1 MQQATACAIFN
12 TDSVSII
19 INDTVLRFQAIVL
32 FLKALSVLPL
42 LAIWDFV
49 MKRYEQVAAALRQ
62 RIELDLYRVGDR
74 LPSIRVLCREFEVSV
89 STAQAAY
96 ARLEDA
102 MLVEARPQSGF
113 YVLPRQVPAILPS
126 VTRPAQRP
134 LDVSQWDQ
142 VLELVGTSRDEGVLL
157 LGRGIPDL
165 ESATLKPLHRLLA
178 GLHRRVDTDGLN
190 YDALVGSLEL
200 RRQIVRLAAGA
211 GCLLH
216 PDDVLITTGCQEA
229 LAISIRTLASP
240 GDVVAVDS
248 PSFYGTMQILK
259 ANGLKALEIPTD
271 PQTGISL
278 EALELALE
286 QWPICAIQVTPTC
299 NNPLGY
305 TMPESR
311 KRALVAL
318 AQRFDVAIIE
328 DDIYGDLAFSTPR
341 PKTLKAFDD
350 DGRVLLC
357 SSFSKTLL
365 PGLRVGWIA
374 PGRYRDQVMHM
385 KYVSTGASA
394 TLPQL
399 AVAEFIAKGHYEHHL
414 REIIR
419 QLQRHRDIMLGWI
432 KQHFPASTRV
442 SYPKGGFLLWLELP
456 AGVDC
461 VRLNDRLAP
470 SYIRIAP
477 GSLFSASGKY
487 RHCLR
492 LNYASQLTPSVA
504 AAIRTVGETV
514 TAMVQE
520 VEALDEAAR
529 MAT

>member
-1 MQQATACAIFN
+1 
-12 TDSVSII
+12 
-19 INDTVLRFQAIVL
+19 
-32 FLKALSVLPL
+32 
-42 LAIWDFV
+42 
-49 MKRYEQVAAALRQ
+49 MKRYEQVAQALRQ
-62 RIELDLYRVGDR
+62 RIEHGVYRVGDR
-74 LPSIRVLCREFEVSV
+74 LPSIRALCREFTVSV

-102 MLVEARPQSGF
+102 ALIEARPKSGY
-113 YVLPRQVPAILPS
+113 YVLPRQTPSVLPT

-142 VLELVGTSRDEGVLL
+142 VLELVGMPRDDGVLM

-165 ESATLKPLHRLLA
+165 ESVTLKPLQRLLA
-178 GLHRRVDTDGLN
+178 GLHRRGDIHGLN

-200 RRQIVRLAAGA
+200 RRQIARLATGS

-229 LAISIRTLASP
+229 LAIAIRTLASP
-240 GDVVAVDS
+240 GDVIAVDS

-259 ANGLKALEIPTD
+259 ANGSKALEIPTD

-286 QWPICAIQVTPTC
+286 QWPIRAIQVTPTC

-328 DDIYGDLAFSTPR
+328 DDIYGDLAFTTPR
-341 PKTLKAFDD
+341 PRSLKAFDD

-357 SSFSKTLL
+357 SSFSKTLT

-399 AVAEFIAKGHYEHHL
+399 AVAEFIVKGHYERHL
-414 REIIR
+414 REMIR
-419 QLQRHRDIMLGWI
+419 QYQRHRDILLGWI
-432 KQHFPASTRV
+432 ERHFPKDTGV
-442 SYPKGGFLLWLELP
+442 SYPQGGFLLWLELP
-456 AGVDC
+456 GGIDC
-461 VRLNDRLAP
+461 VRLNDRLAAFD
-470 SYIRIAP
+470 IRIAP

-492 LNYASQLTPSVA
+492 LNYASPLTPAVA
-504 AAIRTVGETV
+504 TAIRTVGETV
-514 TAMVQE
+514 TAMLEEQA
-520 VEALDEAAR
+520 ALHDESTIAP
-529 MAT
+529 

>member
-1 MQQATACAIFN
+1 
-12 TDSVSII
+12 
-19 INDTVLRFQAIVL
+19 
-32 FLKALSVLPL
+32 
-42 LAIWDFV
+42 
-49 MKRYEQVAAALRQ
+49 MKRYEEVAAALR
-62 RIELDLYRVGDR
+62 RSIEQGQYGVGAR
-74 LPSIRVLCREFEVSV
+74 LPSIRSVCRDFRVSV
-89 STAQAAY
+89 STAQEAY
-96 ARLEDA
+96 RRLEDA
-102 MLVEARPQSGF
+102 ALIEARPRSGY
-113 YVLPRQVPAILPS
+113 YVLPSQMPTVLPS

-142 VLELVGTSRDEGVLL
+142 VLELVGMPRDTGVMM

-165 ESATLKPLHRLLA
+165 ESATLKPLSRLLA
-178 GLHRRVDTDGLN
+178 GLHRHAEMHELN
-190 YDALVGSLEL
+190 YDSLAGSLEL
-200 RRQIVRLAAGA
+200 RRQIVRLVTAS

-229 LAISIRTLASP
+229 LSIAIRTLTAP

-286 QWPICAIQVTPTC
+286 QWPIRAIQVTPTC

-305 TMPESR
+305 TMPEPR

-357 SSFSKTLL
+357 SAFSKTLS

-374 PGRYRDQVMHM
+374 PGRYRDQAMHM

-399 AVAEFIAKGHYEHHL
+399 AVAEFIAKGHYERHL
-414 REIIR
+414 REMVR
-419 QLQRHRDIMLGWI
+419 QYQRHRDTMLGWV
-432 KQHFPASTRV
+432 KRHFPAGTGV
-442 SYPKGGFLLWLELP
+442 SYPQGGFLLWLELP

-461 VRLNDRLAP
+461 VRLNERLAAAR
-470 SYIRIAP
+470 IRIAP

-492 LNYASQLTPSVA
+492 LNYASPMTA
-504 AAIRTVGETV
+504 DMAGAIRVVGATV
-514 TAMVQE
+514 TTMVT
-520 VEALDEAAR
+520 EAIALREPGVAS
-529 MAT
+529 

>member
-1 MQQATACAIFN
+1 
-12 TDSVSII
+12 
-19 INDTVLRFQAIVL
+19 
-32 FLKALSVLPL
+32 
-42 LAIWDFV
+42 
-49 MKRYEQVAAALRQ
+49 MKRYEQVAQALRQ
-62 RIELDLYRVGDR
+62 RIEHGIYRVGDR
-74 LPSIRVLCREFEVSV
+74 LPSIRALCREFTISV
-89 STAQAAY
+89 STAQSAY

-102 MLVEARPQSGF
+102 ALIEARPKSGY
-113 YVLPRQVPAILPS
+113 YVLPRQTPSMLPA

-142 VLELVGTSRDEGVLL
+142 VLDLVGMPRDDGMLM

-165 ESATLKPLHRLLA
+165 ESATLKPLQRLLA
-178 GLHRRVDTDGLN
+178 GLHRRGDIHGLN
-190 YDALVGSLEL
+190 YDALVGSVEL
-200 RRQIVRLAAGA
+200 RRQIVRLATGS

-229 LAISIRTLASP
+229 LAIAIRTLASP
-240 GDVVAVDS
+240 GDVIAVDS

-286 QWPICAIQVTPTC
+286 QWPIRAIQVTPTC

-305 TMPESR
+305 TMPEPR

-328 DDIYGDLAFSTPR
+328 DDIYGDLAFTTPR
-341 PKTLKAFDD
+341 PKSLKAFDD

-357 SSFSKTLL
+357 SSFSKTLT
-365 PGLRVGWIA
+365 PGLRVGWMA
-374 PGRYRDQVMHM
+374 PGRYRDQATHM

-399 AVAEFIAKGHYEHHL
+399 AVAEFISKGHYERHL
-414 REIIR
+414 REMIR
-419 QLQRHRDIMLGWI
+419 QYQRHRDILLGWI
-432 KQHFPASTRV
+432 ERHFPAGTGV
-442 SYPKGGFLLWLELP
+442 SYPQGGFLLWLELP
-456 AGVDC
+456 DGVDC
-461 VRLNDRLAP
+461 VRLNERLAT
-470 SYIRIAP
+470 SHIRIAP

-492 LNYASQLTPSVA
+492 LNYASPLTPAVA

-514 TAMVQE
+514 TTM
-520 VEALDEAAR
+520 LDEEAALR
-529 MAT
+529 DVPIPI

>member
-1 MQQATACAIFN
+1 
-12 TDSVSII
+12 
-19 INDTVLRFQAIVL
+19 
-32 FLKALSVLPL
+32 
-42 LAIWDFV
+42 
-49 MKRYEQVAAALRQ
+49 MKRYEEVAAALRQ
-62 RIELDLYRVGDR
+62 RIEQGQYGVGDR
-74 LPSIRVLCREFEVSV
+74 LPSIRRACQDFQVSV
-89 STAQAAY
+89 STAQEAY
-96 ARLEDA
+96 RRLEDA
-102 MLVEARPQSGF
+102 ALIEARPKSGY
-113 YVLPRQVPAILPS
+113 YVLPSQVPAVLPS
-126 VTRPAQRP
+126 VTRPTQRP

-142 VLELVGTSRDEGVLL
+142 VLELVGMPRDTGVLM

-165 ESATLKPLHRLLA
+165 ESATLKPLSRLLA
-178 GLHRRVDTDGLN
+178 GLHRHAAVHELN
-190 YDALVGSLEL
+190 YDSLAGSLEL
-200 RRQIVRLAAGA
+200 RRQIVRLVTAS

-229 LAISIRTLASP
+229 LSIAIRTLTTP

-286 QWPICAIQVTPTC
+286 QWPVRAIQVTPTC

-305 TMPESR
+305 TMPEPR

-357 SSFSKTLL
+357 SAFSKTLS

-399 AVAEFIAKGHYEHHL
+399 AVAEFIGKGHYERHL
-414 REIIR
+414 REMVR
-419 QLQRHRDIMLGWI
+419 QYQRHRDILLGWV
-432 KQHFPASTRV
+432 KRHFPAGTGV
-442 SYPKGGFLLWLELP
+442 SYPQGGFLLWLELP

-461 VRLNDRLAP
+461 VRLNERLAA
-470 SYIRIAP
+470 SRIRIAP

-492 LNYASQLTPSVA
+492 LNYASPMTADVAEAVRVVGVTVTTMVAQATALQTPSLTEQA
-504 AAIRTVGETV
+504 
-514 TAMVQE
+514 
-520 VEALDEAAR
+520 D
-529 MAT
+529 

>member
-1 MQQATACAIFN
+1 
-12 TDSVSII
+12 
-19 INDTVLRFQAIVL
+19 
-32 FLKALSVLPL
+32 
-42 LAIWDFV
+42 
-49 MKRYEQVAAALRQ
+49 MKRYEQVAATLRQ
-62 RIELDLYRVGDR
+62 RIEQGRYRVGDR
-74 LPSIRVLCREFEVSV
+74 LPSIRTLCADLKISV
-89 STAQAAY
+89 STAQEAY
-96 ARLEDA
+96 RRLEDA
-102 MLVEARPQSGF
+102 ALIEARPKSGY
-113 YVLPRQVPAILPS
+113 YVLPRQVPEILPS
-126 VTRPAQRP
+126 MTRPAQRP

-142 VLELVGTSRDEGVLL
+142 VLELVGKPRDAEVLM

-165 ESATLKPLHRLLA
+165 ESATLKPLSRSLA
-178 GLHRRVDTDGLN
+178 SLHRRGDVHGLN
-190 YDALVGSLEL
+190 YDSLTGSLAL
-200 RRQIVRLAAGA
+200 REQIVRLATAS
-211 GCLLH
+211 GCLMH

-229 LAISIRTLASP
+229 LAIAIRTLTSP

-286 QWPICAIQVTPTC
+286 QWPIRAIQVTPTC

-305 TMPESR
+305 TMPEPR

-328 DDIYGDLAFSTPR
+328 DDIYGDLSFTTPR

-357 SSFSKTLL
+357 SAFSKTLS

-374 PGRYRDQVMHM
+374 PGRYRDQVTHM

-399 AVAEFIAKGHYEHHL
+399 AVAEFIAKGYYERHL
-414 REIIR
+414 REMVR
-419 QLQRHRDIMLGWI
+419 QYQRNRDTLLGWI
-432 KQHFPASTRV
+432 KAHFPDGTGV
-442 SYPKGGFLLWLELP
+442 SYPQGGFLLWLELP

-461 VRLNDRLAP
+461 VRLNERLAP
-470 SYIRIAP
+470 AHIRIAP

-492 LNYASQLTPSVA
+492 LNYASPMTPRVVD
-504 AAIRTVGETV
+504 AIRHVGATV
-514 TAMVQE
+514 TDMV
-520 VEALDEAAR
+520 AEAAELAVPGLSIPDL
-529 MAT
+529 ATPDQP

>member
-1 MQQATACAIFN
+1 
-12 TDSVSII
+12 
-19 INDTVLRFQAIVL
+19 
-32 FLKALSVLPL
+32 
-42 LAIWDFV
+42 
-49 MKRYEQVAAALRQ
+49 MKRYEQVAQALRQ
-62 RIELDLYRVGDR
+62 RIEHGIYRVGDR
-74 LPSIRVLCREFEVSV
+74 LPSIRALCREFTVSV

-102 MLVEARPQSGF
+102 ALIEARPKSGY
-113 YVLPRQVPAILPS
+113 YVLPRQTPS
-126 VTRPAQRP
+126 VLPAMTRPAQRP

-142 VLELVGTSRDEGVLL
+142 VLELVGMPRDDAVLM

-165 ESATLKPLHRLLA
+165 ESVTLKPLQRLLA
-178 GLHRRVDTDGLN
+178 SLHRRGDIHGLN

-200 RRQIVRLAAGA
+200 RRQIARLATGS

-240 GDVVAVDS
+240 GDVIAVDS

-271 PQTGISL
+271 PCTGVSL

-286 QWPICAIQVTPTC
+286 QWPIRAIQVTPTC

-328 DDIYGDLAFSTPR
+328 DDIYGDLAFTTPR
-341 PKTLKAFDD
+341 PKSLKAFDD

-357 SSFSKTLL
+357 SSFSKTLN

-399 AVAEFIAKGHYEHHL
+399 AVAEFIIKGHYERHL
-414 REIIR
+414 REMIR
-419 QLQRHRDIMLGWI
+419 QYQRHRDILLGWI
-432 KQHFPASTRV
+432 EQHFPTGTGV
-442 SYPKGGFLLWLELP
+442 SYPQGGFLLWLELP
-456 AGVDC
+456 GGVDC
-461 VRLNDRLAP
+461 VRLNDRLAA
-470 SYIRIAP
+470 SNIRIAP

-492 LNYASQLTPSVA
+492 LNYASLLTPVVA
-504 AAIRTVGETV
+504 AAIRTVGETATV
-514 TAMVQE
+514 MLNE
-520 VEALDEAAR
+520 EAALKDEAALSG
-529 MAT
+529 

>member
-1 MQQATACAIFN
+1 
-12 TDSVSII
+12 
-19 INDTVLRFQAIVL
+19 
-32 FLKALSVLPL
+32 
-42 LAIWDFV
+42 
-49 MKRYEQVAAALRQ
+49 MKRYEQVAATLRQ
-62 RIELDLYRVGDR
+62 RMEHGIYRVGDR
-74 LPSIRVLCREFEVSV
+74 LPSIRALCREFEVSV

-96 ARLEDA
+96 GRLEDVA
-102 MLVEARPQSGF
+102 LVEARPRSGY
-113 YVLPRQVPAILPS
+113 YVLPRQTPTVLPAP
-126 VTRPAQRP
+126 TRPAQRP

-142 VLELVGTSRDEGVLL
+142 VLELVAVPCGDEILM
-157 LGRGIPDL
+157 LGNGIPDL
-165 ESATLKPLHRLLA
+165 DSPTLNPLKRSLA
-178 GLHRRVDTDGLN
+178 GLHRRSGSHGLN
-190 YDALVGSLEL
+190 YDTLIGSLEL
-200 RRQIVRLAAGA
+200 RHEITRLATAS

-229 LAISIRTLASP
+229 LSIAIRTLTAP

-248 PSFYGTMQILK
+248 PSFYGTMQILR

-271 PQTGISL
+271 PCTGISL

-286 QWPICAIQVTPTC
+286 QWPIRAIQVTPTC

-305 TMPESR
+305 TMPEPR

-328 DDIYGDLAFSTPR
+328 DDIYGDLAFTTPR

-350 DGRVLLC
+350 EGRVLLC
-357 SSFSKTLL
+357 SSFSKTLT

-414 REIIR
+414 REMIR
-419 QLQRHRDIMLGWI
+419 QYQRHRDILLGWVER
-432 KQHFPASTRV
+432 HFPAGTGI
-442 SYPKGGFLLWLELP
+442 SYPQGGFLLWLELP

-461 VRLNDRLAP
+461 VRLNERLA
-470 SYIRIAP
+470 SSNIRIAP

-492 LNYASQLTPSVA
+492 LNYAAPLTSIVA
-504 AAIRTVGETV
+504 SAIRTVGESVAT
-514 TAMVQE
+514 MV
-520 VEALDEAAR
+520 VEAEALQGKDA
-529 MAT
+529 ANGITGAL